1 MISANHPRLSAL
13 IAQEKTSIALGVV
26 YPCDATSLGAAVEA
40 ARLALAEVLL
50 IGPRPLI
57 EATAQQSSL
66 DISACK
72 VIDTPADPK
81 AAAKIATELVRNQR
95 VAVLM
100 KGSLHTDELMAAV
113 VNRETGLRTARRISH
128 VLICDI
134 PSYHKLLALTD
145 CVVNLAPTLAQK
157 KEMLHDA
164 IVVLHRLGIAK
175 PKVAIVAAVEVVNP
189 AMVTTTDAAELV
201 RLAAGGAFPAATIE
215 GPFGFDNAISQESAA
230 IKGIQSSVSGDPD
243 LLLLPNLEAANIL
256 FKSLIY
262 MASGACAG
270 VITGASVPI
279 VLTSRADSVFS
290 RIASI
295 ALAIRIARASEESK
309 D

>member
-66 DISACK
+66 YISACT

-189 AMVTTTDAAELV
+189 AMVATTDAAELV
-201 RLAAGGAFPAATIE
+201 RGEFPAATIE
-215 GPFGFDNAISQESAA
+215 GPFGFDNAISRESAA

-295 ALAIRIARASEESK
+295 ALAIRIAHASEESK